1 MIISN
6 LTIRRGEPGD
16 LPALQQLFVDTV
28 TSVCCHDYND
38 RQIEAWTSGVENRD
52 RWNDII
58 TSQFL
63 LVASDQ
69 QQIVGFCSLAN
80 ENHVDLL
87 FVHKDYQR
95 RGIANRLYA
104 GIEQQAIN
112 LGQKQLSSDVSK
124 TARLF
129 FEKMGFDLITPQTV
143 IRHGIELVNF
153 RMIKD
158 LQQLKRVS
166 VKS

>member
-1 MIISN
+1 MMISN

-28 TSVCCHDYND
+28 TSVCSHDYNH
-38 RQIEAWTSGVENRD
+38 RQIEAWSSGVENRD

-58 TSQFL
+58 TRQFL

-112 LGQKQLSSDVSK
+112 LGQKQFFIIV
-124 TARLF
+124 R
-129 FEKMGFDLITPQTV
+129 FEKSGMAL
-143 IRHGIELVNF
+143 
-153 RMIKD
+153 
-158 LQQLKRVS
+158 LKIMN
-166 VKS
+166 